1 MGFIHVSH
9 GQADLREAL
18 VQRENAFL
26 LILRLRLGRL
36 ELERTNVTGHHI
48 EVTLA
53 LKEYVTSKLDRLS
66 RHFDHV
72 TSSHVILTVEKLE
85 HKAEATL
92 NVNGATLY
100 ADAIEENMYAA
111 IDRLV
116 DRLDRQIKRHKEKI
130 QDHRARDNPRDRF
143 T

>member
-1 MGFIHVSH
+1 M
-9 GQADLREAL
+9 Q
-18 VQRENAFL
+18 
-26 LILRLRLGRL
+26 
-36 ELERTNVTGHHI
+36 TNVTGHHI
-48 EVTLA
+48 EVTAA
-53 LKEYVTSKLDRLS
+53 LREYVTNKFDRLN

-72 TSSHVILTVEKLE
+72 TGSHVILTVEKLE

-92 NVNGATLY
+92 SVNGATLY
-100 ADAIEENMYAA
+100 ADATEENMYAA

-130 QDHRARDNPRDRF
+130 QDHHARDIKKDRF